1 MATYRNS
8 SLFLLLSILSIVLGL
23 SSRKIA
29 AYLPDFINL
38 GLGDTLWA
46 MMVYLLLASVFCRWS
61 IARTAL
67 ISLAFCYLIEV
78 LQLYHATWIDSI
90 RATRLGGLVLGF
102 GFLWSDMLAYT
113 LGVAGVTIFEYFAF
127 KIPMFR
133 SYLYRPIDKRIL
145 L

>member
-1 MATYRNS
+1 MATHRNR

-23 SSRKIA
+23 ISRKIA

-46 MMVYLLLASVFCRWS
+46 MMVYLLVASIFCRWS

-67 ISLAFCYLIEV
+67 VSLTFCYLIEV
-78 LQLYHATWIDSI
+78 SQLYHAPWIDSI

-102 GFLWSDMLAYT
+102 GFLWSDILAYT
-113 LGVAGVTIFEYFAF
+113 LGVAGVSIFECFAL
-127 KIPMFR
+127 KIPLVR
-133 SYLYRPIDKRIL
+133 SYLCR
-145 L
+145 